1 MKTKYFSYAT
11 WAISVIGLMASCKS
25 PEPEIV
31 ESNYEYAIDKKKV
44 EVDTPDP
51 FHFDDAPYVYM
62 AKEDQVANF
71 SILKKTSG
79 DMSVGDPKTV
89 DLKVQLTRAL
99 SEDVTLTLDVDT
111 KKTEELLTAN
121 PMYKE
126 LTKDALTFPQE
137 IKIPAGEKS
146 AKVSITLEEKDLDRY
161 EIETTYALVLDFSS
175 TSKALRFA
183 KGFNLIEVKA
193 TASVALPQGNNVTA
207 ADNLPDG
214 VTKYP
219 SSDITPKSDY
229 QSGRLW
235 VMFDGRTHYRSNN
248 WWVQSGSSTTL
259 ELKLASRTKVK
270 AIVVWGNPYHGEG
283 NKSLK
288 GVTVHATNNGGA
300 SYVTQGS
307 ILMDKPANP
316 VYIVFNE
323 AIEVDAILLSDFV
336 SRVDYADIVEIEVYT
351 E

>member
-1 MKTKYFSYAT
+1 MKTKYFSYAV
-11 WAISVIGLMASCKS
+11 WAISVIGLMASCQS
-25 PEPEIV
+25 PDPEIV
-31 ESNYEYAIDKKKV
+31 ESNYEYAIDEKKV
-44 EVDTPDP
+44 AVDTPDP
-51 FHFDDAPYVYM
+51 FHFDDTPYVFM

-71 SILKKTSG
+71 SILKQTSG
-79 DMSVGDPKTV
+79 DVSVGDPKTI
-89 DLKVQLTRAL
+89 DLEVQLTKAL
-99 SEDVTLTLDVDT
+99 SEDVTLTLDVDA

-126 LTKDALTFPQE
+126 LTKDALAFPQE

-146 AKVSITLEEKDLDRY
+146 AKVSITLEDKDLKRY
-161 EIETTYALVLDFSS
+161 EMETTYALVLDFST
-175 TSKALRFA
+175 TSKTLRFA
-183 KGFNLIEVKA
+183 KGFNQIEVKA

-235 VMFDGRTHYRSNN
+235 VMFDGNTRYNSSN
-248 WWVQSGSSTTL
+248 WWVESGSSTTL
-259 ELKLASRTKVK
+259 ELKLANKAKVK
-270 AIVVWGNPYHGEG
+270 AIVVWGNPYHWEG

-288 GVTVHATNNGGA
+288 GVTVHATNNGG
-300 SYVTQGS
+300 STYVTQGS
-307 ILMDKPANP
+307 ILMDKLANP
-316 VYIVFNE
+316 VNIIFNE
-323 AIEVDAILLSDFV
+323 AIEVDAILLSDFI
-336 SRVDYADIVEIEVYT
+336 SRVSYADIVEIEVYT